1 MTMKPRHAFGVIA
14 ALVLLSGCASK
25 EPMDYLPECAM
36 YFGANMSKLR
46 QQAGAM
52 RLSKA
57 LEALEPASAGNSEK
71 VSRFVGGLHSFNIGA
86 RPAVFGVVTGLPG
99 LSNAVIEDARKTGN
113 ATETK
118 IDGKRAVSFTG
129 GAVFVELTDAAM
141 LMAGS
146 ESDITV
152 MQQTARNK
160 NPRGKNTLV
169 YQRFNTLLGDHGVVV
184 VANTEPVL
192 SLARPQLAMIE
203 KLDPKGYAA
212 INKVKIAALMF
223 DWDSAPK
230 LQLTLFLDN
239 KEDSDALAAL
249 INNALL
255 MAKMQPGVNQQ
266 ISPILSNLT
275 AKGEASGAS
284 MVVEIPKEQADE
296 FLEKAEKAIADLP
309 KDPKEREKAAQRL
322 LMELMTSGAAG
333 TPSATDSRM
342 APAPL
347 PGAAPAAAR
356 PGAMVPQTAPG
367 LTVPAQSQQQM
378 PAQQP
383 MAAPAFTPPAA
394 AATPA
399 SE

>member
-1 MTMKPRHAFGVIA
+1 MKPRYAFGVVA
-14 ALVLLSGCASK
+14 ALILLSGCASK
-25 EPMDYLPECAM
+25 EPMDYLPECAL
-36 YFGANMSKLR
+36 YFGANMSKMR

-71 VSRFVGGLHSFNIGA
+71 VGRFVGGLQSFNFGA

-99 LSNAVIEDARKTGN
+99 LSNAVIEDAKKTGN

-169 YQRFNTLLGDHGVVV
+169 YQRFNTLLGNHGVVV

-249 INNALL
+249 VNNALL

-266 ISPILSNLT
+266 IPAFLSNLT
-275 AKGEASGAS
+275 AKGEATGAS
-284 MVVEIPKEQADE
+284 IVVEIPKNEADA
-296 FLEKAEKAIADLP
+296 FLDQAEKAIAALP
-309 KDPKEREKAAQRL
+309 KDPKQREEAAQRMM
-322 LMELMTSGAAG
+322 MELLLGGLSGA
-333 TPSATDSRM
+333 PSATDTRK
-342 APAPL
+342 APVPASGTMPPATQPDASAP
-347 PGAAPAAAR
+347 P
-356 PGAMVPQTAPG
+356 TAPG
-367 LTVPAQSQQQM
+367 VTVPAQPQAM
-378 PAQQP
+378 PVQVP
-383 MAAPAFTPPAA
+383 PAAPAFTP
-394 AATPA
+394 AATGRPVGQ
-399 SE
+399 